1 MKTFGKIAAL
11 AISLIFIIGIMVSPV
26 NAAGNP
32 EITVSDASGNIGD
45 EVTVIISF
53 TSNPGI
59 AGFNADITYDKNNL
73 ELTDVS
79 GNSGFGGSFMG
90 NVSKSKFVWY
100 NASNITSTGTFA
112 TLKFKIKDT
121 AKPNTYEIGLSYSQ
135 GDMSN
140 ADGDD
145 VTATIHA
152 GKITVT
158 CNHTYGS
165 WEKNTAENHKHTCKV
180 CGNVETAAH
189 TWDAGKV
196 TEAPT
201 HTKEGT
207 KTYTCAA
214 CGETKAE
221 KVEKLKDHSYG
232 EWTKHDDKQ
241 HKHSCIC
248 GDTQYAAHTWDNGKV
263 TKAATC
269 KDAGEK
275 LYTCTACGETKTEA
289 IAKTNNHTYG
299 SWEKNTAENHKHTCK
314 VCGNVETAAHTWDA
328 GKVTEAPTHTKEGT
342 KTYTCTVCGETKTE
356 KVEKLKDH
364 SYGEWTKHD
373 DKQHKH
379 SCICGDT
386 QYAAHTWDAGKVTK
400 AATCKD
406 TGEKLYTCTA
416 CGEIKTEAIA
426 KTNNHTYGS
435 WEKNTAENHKH
446 TCKVCGN
453 VETAAHT
460 WDAGKVTEAPT
471 HTKEGTK
478 TYTCTAC
485 GETKTEKVEK
495 LKDHSYGEWTKHDDK
510 QHKHSCICGDT
521 QYAAHTWDAG
531 KVTKAATCK
540 DAGEK
545 LYTCTACGETK
556 TEAIAKTNNHTY
568 GSWEKNTAENHK
580 HTCKVCGNVE
590 TAAHTWDAGKVTKA
604 ATCKD
609 TGEKLYTCT
618 ACGETKTEAIAKT
631 NDHTYGSWEKNTA
644 ENHKHTCKVCGNVE
658 TAAHTWDNGKV
669 TVKPTSTT
677 KGQTVYTCTLCG
689 ETKTVETDYSHSHS
703 YGIKWHYDN
712 NMHWHE
718 CTGCGSKQTP
728 RAHTFGEAKII
739 TPATHTSTGKA
750 EYKCTVCGAA
760 VEKEIAKITEHNFG
774 EWSAFDG
781 EKHVR
786 SCECGEKEYASHT
799 AGEWETVK
807 EATYTSTGEKVRKCT
822 ACGTVV
828 SREEIPVKVKDTTKP
843 VGTTTTNKTETTTT
857 TSTSSTSAKQ
867 TETTKST
874 ESKGCKSFVGVGAS
888 FTCVLAIGTALVLG
902 KKKDD

>member
-11 AISLIFIIGIMVSPV
+11 AISLIFIIGVMVLPV

-90 NVSKSKFVWY
+90 NVIKSKFVWY
-100 NASNITSTGTFA
+100 NASNITSTGTFT

-189 TWDAGKV
+189 TWD
-196 TEAPT
+196 
-201 HTKEGT
+201 
-207 KTYTCAA
+207 
-214 CGETKAE
+214 
-221 KVEKLKDHSYG
+221 S
-232 EWTKHDDKQ
+232 
-241 HKHSCIC
+241 
-248 GDTQYAAHTWDNGKV
+248 
-263 TKAATC
+263 
-269 KDAGEK
+269 
-275 LYTCTACGETKTEA
+275 
-289 IAKTNNHTYG
+289 
-299 SWEKNTAENHKHTCK
+299 
-314 VCGNVETAAHTWDA
+314 
-328 GKVTEAPTHTKEGT
+328 
-342 KTYTCTVCGETKTE
+342 
-356 KVEKLKDH
+356 
-364 SYGEWTKHD
+364 
-373 DKQHKH
+373 
-379 SCICGDT
+379 
-386 QYAAHTWDAGKVTK
+386 
-400 AATCKD
+400 
-406 TGEKLYTCTA
+406 
-416 CGEIKTEAIA
+416 
-426 KTNNHTYGS
+426 
-435 WEKNTAENHKH
+435 
-446 TCKVCGN
+446 
-453 VETAAHT
+453 
-460 WDAGKVTEAPT
+460 
-471 HTKEGTK
+471 
-478 TYTCTAC
+478 
-485 GETKTEKVEK
+485 
-495 LKDHSYGEWTKHDDK
+495 
-510 QHKHSCICGDT
+510 
-521 QYAAHTWDAG
+521 
-531 KVTKAATCK
+531 
-540 DAGEK
+540 
-545 LYTCTACGETK
+545 
-556 TEAIAKTNNHTY
+556 
-568 GSWEKNTAENHK
+568 
-580 HTCKVCGNVE
+580 
-590 TAAHTWDAGKVTKA
+590 
-604 ATCKD
+604 
-609 TGEKLYTCT
+609 
-618 ACGETKTEAIAKT
+618 
-631 NDHTYGSWEKNTA
+631 
-644 ENHKHTCKVCGNVE
+644 
-658 TAAHTWDNGKV
+658 GKV

-822 ACGTVV
+822 VCGTVV
-828 SREEIPVKVKDTTKP
+828 SREEIPAKVKDTTKP
-843 VGTTTTNKTETTTT
+843 VDTTTTNKTETTTT
-857 TSTSSTSAKQ
+857 TSSTSAKQ

>member
-11 AISLIFIIGIMVSPV
+11 AISLIFIIGVMVLPV

-90 NVSKSKFVWY
+90 NVIKSKFVWY
-100 NASNITSTGTFA
+100 NASNITSTGTFT

-189 TWDAGKV
+189 TWDSGKV

-207 KTYTCAA
+207 KTYTCTV
-214 CGETKAE
+214 CGETKTE
-221 KVEKLKDHSYG
+221 KVEKLKEHSYG

-241 HKHSCIC
+241 HKHSCVC
-248 GDTQYAAHTWDNGKV
+248 GDTQYAAHTWDSGKV

-289 IAKTNNHTYG
+289 IAKTNN
-299 SWEKNTAENHKHTCK
+299 
-314 VCGNVETAAHTWDA
+314 
-328 GKVTEAPTHTKEGT
+328 
-342 KTYTCTVCGETKTE
+342 
-356 KVEKLKDH
+356 
-364 SYGEWTKHD
+364 
-373 DKQHKH
+373 
-379 SCICGDT
+379 
-386 QYAAHTWDAGKVTK
+386 
-400 AATCKD
+400 
-406 TGEKLYTCTA
+406 
-416 CGEIKTEAIA
+416 
-426 KTNNHTYGS
+426 
-435 WEKNTAENHKH
+435 
-446 TCKVCGN
+446 
-453 VETAAHT
+453 
-460 WDAGKVTEAPT
+460 
-471 HTKEGTK
+471 
-478 TYTCTAC
+478 
-485 GETKTEKVEK
+485 
-495 LKDHSYGEWTKHDDK
+495 
-510 QHKHSCICGDT
+510 
-521 QYAAHTWDAG
+521 
-531 KVTKAATCK
+531 
-540 DAGEK
+540 
-545 LYTCTACGETK
+545 
-556 TEAIAKTNNHTY
+556 
-568 GSWEKNTAENHK
+568 
-580 HTCKVCGNVE
+580 
-590 TAAHTWDAGKVTKA
+590 
-604 ATCKD
+604 
-609 TGEKLYTCT
+609 
-618 ACGETKTEAIAKT
+618 
-631 NDHTYGSWEKNTA
+631 HTYGSWEKNTA

-750 EYKCTVCGAA
+750 EYKCTVCGAT

-822 ACGTVV
+822 VCGTVV
-828 SREEIPVKVKDTTKP
+828 SREEIPAKVKDTTKP
-843 VGTTTTNKTETTTT
+843 VDTTTTNKTETTTT
-857 TSTSSTSAKQ
+857 TSSTSAKQ

>member
-11 AISLIFIIGIMVSPV
+11 AISLIFIIGVMVLPV

-90 NVSKSKFVWY
+90 NVIKSKFVWY
-100 NASNITSTGTFA
+100 NASNITSTGTFT

-189 TWDAGKV
+189 TWDSGKV

-207 KTYTCAA
+207 KTYTCTV
-214 CGETKAE
+214 CGETKTE
-221 KVEKLKDHSYG
+221 KVEKLKEHSYG

-241 HKHSCIC
+241 HKHSCVC
-248 GDTQYAAHTWDNGKV
+248 GDTQYAAHTWDSGKV

-269 KDAGEK
+269 KDTGEK

-314 VCGNVETAAHTWDA
+314 VCGNVETAAHTWDS

-356 KVEKLKDH
+356 KVEKLKEH

-379 SCICGDT
+379 SCVCGDT
-386 QYAAHTWDAGKVTK
+386 QYAAHTWD
-400 AATCKD
+400 
-406 TGEKLYTCTA
+406 
-416 CGEIKTEAIA
+416 
-426 KTNNHTYGS
+426 S
-435 WEKNTAENHKH
+435 
-446 TCKVCGN
+446 
-453 VETAAHT
+453 
-460 WDAGKVTEAPT
+460 
-471 HTKEGTK
+471 
-478 TYTCTAC
+478 
-485 GETKTEKVEK
+485 
-495 LKDHSYGEWTKHDDK
+495 
-510 QHKHSCICGDT
+510 
-521 QYAAHTWDAG
+521 
-531 KVTKAATCK
+531 
-540 DAGEK
+540 
-545 LYTCTACGETK
+545 
-556 TEAIAKTNNHTY
+556 
-568 GSWEKNTAENHK
+568 
-580 HTCKVCGNVE
+580 
-590 TAAHTWDAGKVTKA
+590 GKVTKA

-631 NDHTYGSWEKNTA
+631 NNHTYGSWEKNTA

-822 ACGTVV
+822 VCGTVV
-828 SREEIPVKVKDTTKP
+828 SREEIPAKVKDTTKP
-843 VGTTTTNKTETTTT
+843 VDTTTTNKTETTTT
-857 TSTSSTSAKQ
+857 TSSTSAKQ

>member
-11 AISLIFIIGIMVSPV
+11 AISLIFIIGIMVLPV

-73 ELTDVS
+73 ELTNVS

-90 NVSKSKFVWY
+90 NVIRSKFVWY
-100 NASNITSTGTFA
+100 NASNITSTGTFT

-189 TWDAGKV
+189 TWD
-196 TEAPT
+196 
-201 HTKEGT
+201 
-207 KTYTCAA
+207 
-214 CGETKAE
+214 
-221 KVEKLKDHSYG
+221 S
-232 EWTKHDDKQ
+232 
-241 HKHSCIC
+241 
-248 GDTQYAAHTWDNGKV
+248 
-263 TKAATC
+263 
-269 KDAGEK
+269 
-275 LYTCTACGETKTEA
+275 
-289 IAKTNNHTYG
+289 
-299 SWEKNTAENHKHTCK
+299 
-314 VCGNVETAAHTWDA
+314 

-356 KVEKLKDH
+356 KVEKLKEH

-379 SCICGDT
+379 SCVCGDT
-386 QYAAHTWDAGKVTK
+386 QYAAHTWD
-400 AATCKD
+400 
-406 TGEKLYTCTA
+406 
-416 CGEIKTEAIA
+416 
-426 KTNNHTYGS
+426 S
-435 WEKNTAENHKH
+435 
-446 TCKVCGN
+446 
-453 VETAAHT
+453 
-460 WDAGKVTEAPT
+460 
-471 HTKEGTK
+471 
-478 TYTCTAC
+478 
-485 GETKTEKVEK
+485 
-495 LKDHSYGEWTKHDDK
+495 
-510 QHKHSCICGDT
+510 
-521 QYAAHTWDAG
+521 
-531 KVTKAATCK
+531 
-540 DAGEK
+540 
-545 LYTCTACGETK
+545 
-556 TEAIAKTNNHTY
+556 
-568 GSWEKNTAENHK
+568 
-580 HTCKVCGNVE
+580 
-590 TAAHTWDAGKVTKA
+590 GKVTKA

-631 NDHTYGSWEKNTA
+631 NNHTYGSWEKNTA

-822 ACGTVV
+822 VCGTVV
-828 SREEIPVKVKDTTKP
+828 SREEIPAKVKDTTKP

-857 TSTSSTSAKQ
+857 TTTSSTSAKQ

>member
-11 AISLIFIIGIMVSPV
+11 AISLIFIIGIMVLSV

-45 EVTVIISF
+45 EVTVIISL

-73 ELTDVS
+73 ELTDMS

-100 NASNITSTGTFA
+100 NASNITSTGTFT

-189 TWDAGKV
+189 TWD
-196 TEAPT
+196 
-201 HTKEGT
+201 
-207 KTYTCAA
+207 
-214 CGETKAE
+214 
-221 KVEKLKDHSYG
+221 S
-232 EWTKHDDKQ
+232 
-241 HKHSCIC
+241 
-248 GDTQYAAHTWDNGKV
+248 
-263 TKAATC
+263 
-269 KDAGEK
+269 
-275 LYTCTACGETKTEA
+275 
-289 IAKTNNHTYG
+289 
-299 SWEKNTAENHKHTCK
+299 
-314 VCGNVETAAHTWDA
+314 

-356 KVEKLKDH
+356 KVEKLKEH

-379 SCICGDT
+379 SCVCGDT
-386 QYAAHTWDAGKVTK
+386 QYAAHTWD
-400 AATCKD
+400 
-406 TGEKLYTCTA
+406 
-416 CGEIKTEAIA
+416 
-426 KTNNHTYGS
+426 S
-435 WEKNTAENHKH
+435 
-446 TCKVCGN
+446 
-453 VETAAHT
+453 
-460 WDAGKVTEAPT
+460 
-471 HTKEGTK
+471 
-478 TYTCTAC
+478 
-485 GETKTEKVEK
+485 
-495 LKDHSYGEWTKHDDK
+495 
-510 QHKHSCICGDT
+510 
-521 QYAAHTWDAG
+521 
-531 KVTKAATCK
+531 
-540 DAGEK
+540 
-545 LYTCTACGETK
+545 
-556 TEAIAKTNNHTY
+556 
-568 GSWEKNTAENHK
+568 
-580 HTCKVCGNVE
+580 
-590 TAAHTWDAGKVTKA
+590 GKVTKA

-631 NDHTYGSWEKNTA
+631 NNHTYGSWEKNTA

-689 ETKTVETDYSHSHS
+689 ETKTVETAYSHSHS

-750 EYKCTVCGAA
+750 EYKCTVCGAT

-822 ACGTVV
+822 VCGTVV
-828 SREEIPVKVKDTTKP
+828 SREEIPAKVKDTTKP
-843 VGTTTTNKTETTTT
+843 VDTTTTNKTETTTT
-857 TSTSSTSAKQ
+857 TSSTSAKQ

>member
-11 AISLIFIIGIMVSPV
+11 AISLIFIIGIMVLPV

-73 ELTDVS
+73 ELTDMS

-90 NVSKSKFVWY
+90 NVIKSKFVWY
-100 NASNITSTGTFA
+100 NASNITSTGTFT

-189 TWDAGKV
+189 TWD
-196 TEAPT
+196 
-201 HTKEGT
+201 
-207 KTYTCAA
+207 
-214 CGETKAE
+214 
-221 KVEKLKDHSYG
+221 S
-232 EWTKHDDKQ
+232 
-241 HKHSCIC
+241 
-248 GDTQYAAHTWDNGKV
+248 
-263 TKAATC
+263 
-269 KDAGEK
+269 
-275 LYTCTACGETKTEA
+275 
-289 IAKTNNHTYG
+289 
-299 SWEKNTAENHKHTCK
+299 
-314 VCGNVETAAHTWDA
+314 
-328 GKVTEAPTHTKEGT
+328 
-342 KTYTCTVCGETKTE
+342 
-356 KVEKLKDH
+356 
-364 SYGEWTKHD
+364 
-373 DKQHKH
+373 
-379 SCICGDT
+379 
-386 QYAAHTWDAGKVTK
+386 
-400 AATCKD
+400 
-406 TGEKLYTCTA
+406 
-416 CGEIKTEAIA
+416 
-426 KTNNHTYGS
+426 
-435 WEKNTAENHKH
+435 
-446 TCKVCGN
+446 
-453 VETAAHT
+453 
-460 WDAGKVTEAPT
+460 
-471 HTKEGTK
+471 
-478 TYTCTAC
+478 
-485 GETKTEKVEK
+485 
-495 LKDHSYGEWTKHDDK
+495 
-510 QHKHSCICGDT
+510 
-521 QYAAHTWDAG
+521 
-531 KVTKAATCK
+531 
-540 DAGEK
+540 
-545 LYTCTACGETK
+545 
-556 TEAIAKTNNHTY
+556 
-568 GSWEKNTAENHK
+568 
-580 HTCKVCGNVE
+580 
-590 TAAHTWDAGKVTKA
+590 
-604 ATCKD
+604 
-609 TGEKLYTCT
+609 
-618 ACGETKTEAIAKT
+618 
-631 NDHTYGSWEKNTA
+631 
-644 ENHKHTCKVCGNVE
+644 
-658 TAAHTWDNGKV
+658 GKV

-739 TPATHTSTGKA
+739 TPAMHTSTGKA
-750 EYKCTVCGAA
+750 EYKCTVCGAT

-828 SREEIPVKVKDTTKP
+828 SREEIPAKVKDTTKP

-857 TSTSSTSAKQ
+857 TTTSSTSAKQ

>member
-11 AISLIFIIGIMVSPV
+11 AISLIFIIGIMVLSV

-45 EVTVIISF
+45 EVTVIISL

-73 ELTDVS
+73 ELTDMS

-100 NASNITSTGTFA
+100 NASNITSTGTFT

-189 TWDAGKV
+189 TWDSGKV

-207 KTYTCAA
+207 KTYTCTV
-214 CGETKAE
+214 CGETKTEKVEKLKEHSYGEWTKHDDKQHKHSCVCGDTQYAAHTWDSGKVTEVPTHTKEGTKTYTCTVCGETKTE

-241 HKHSCIC
+241 HKHSCVC
-248 GDTQYAAHTWDNGKV
+248 GDTQYAAHTWDSGKV

-269 KDAGEK
+269 KDTGEK

-314 VCGNVETAAHTWDA
+314 VCGNVETAAHTWD
-328 GKVTEAPTHTKEGT
+328 
-342 KTYTCTVCGETKTE
+342 
-356 KVEKLKDH
+356 
-364 SYGEWTKHD
+364 
-373 DKQHKH
+373 
-379 SCICGDT
+379 
-386 QYAAHTWDAGKVTK
+386 
-400 AATCKD
+400 
-406 TGEKLYTCTA
+406 
-416 CGEIKTEAIA
+416 
-426 KTNNHTYGS
+426 N
-435 WEKNTAENHKH
+435 
-446 TCKVCGN
+446 
-453 VETAAHT
+453 
-460 WDAGKVTEAPT
+460 
-471 HTKEGTK
+471 
-478 TYTCTAC
+478 
-485 GETKTEKVEK
+485 
-495 LKDHSYGEWTKHDDK
+495 
-510 QHKHSCICGDT
+510 
-521 QYAAHTWDAG
+521 
-531 KVTKAATCK
+531 
-540 DAGEK
+540 
-545 LYTCTACGETK
+545 
-556 TEAIAKTNNHTY
+556 
-568 GSWEKNTAENHK
+568 
-580 HTCKVCGNVE
+580 
-590 TAAHTWDAGKVTKA
+590 GKVTKA

-631 NDHTYGSWEKNTA
+631 NNHTYGSWEKNTA

-689 ETKTVETDYSHSHS
+689 ETKTVETAYSHSHS

-750 EYKCTVCGAA
+750 EYKCTVCGAT

-822 ACGTVV
+822 VCGTVV
-828 SREEIPVKVKDTTKP
+828 SREEIPAKVKDTTKP
-843 VGTTTTNKTETTTT
+843 VDTTTTNKTETTTT
-857 TSTSSTSAKQ
+857 TSSTSAKQ